1 MKHLLYFAILH
12 SKHIPV
18 KLDYTFLLTFLNRG
32 EEMGRVV
39 CFLILSPDSADDQ
52 HTTENSAFDQCRRLN
67 DSSFYFLVLKM
78 LNESLNE

>member
-1 MKHLLYFAILH
+1 MKLG
-12 SKHIPV
+12 
-18 KLDYTFLLTFLNRG
+18 YTFLLTFLNRG

-39 CFLILSPDSADDQ
+39 LFSFPVSPDSADDQ
-52 HTTENSAFDQCRRLN
+52 HITENSAFDQCRGLG

>member
-1 MKHLLYFAILH
+1 MKHLPYFAVVH

-39 CFLILSPDSADDQ
+39 FFLILSLLMVLMISILQKTVPLINAEDSMTV
-52 HTTENSAFDQCRRLN
+52 HFI
-67 DSSFYFLVLKM
+67 F
-78 LNESLNE
+78 